1 MHAKAY
7 CTAIE
12 MQQAAVQHQEDLIR
26 VVDNITISS
35 IKMEGR
41 LGGLE
46 RGLFV
51 DSSTP
56 FY

>member
-12 MQQAAVQHQEDLIR
+12 MQQAAVQHQEDLMR